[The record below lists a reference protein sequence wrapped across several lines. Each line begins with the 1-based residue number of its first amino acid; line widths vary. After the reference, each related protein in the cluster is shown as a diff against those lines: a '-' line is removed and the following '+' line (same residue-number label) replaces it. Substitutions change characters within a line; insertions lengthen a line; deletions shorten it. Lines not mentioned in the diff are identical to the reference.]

1 MTDTIATTAT
11 DNNNKE
17 ICNDSS
23 TIRSKKRLQKS
34 TSLQPTMKNNNNN
47 DMELAAEIG
56 QGLLSE
62 VRKMQSLL
70 HQKEDTL
77 MTLEHEKLEQEHQID
92 SLTKQLKQKTDREDQ
107 MNEEIWNLE
116 LAKQELMQQ
125 VQDLSRDLSKSLV
138 EQNKLVQQ
146 ERLSLTELDQLHSQQ
161 LLWNEK
167 TEEYEQEIA
176 SLRRTITQLRRE
188 IKNLEQKHK
197 QVTLLKESHAI
208 TKSNCSDME
217 EEEKNGDQNQLPV
230 PQQQQQ
236 EQPFSSQVDTYTL
249 QKSIESATSKNDQ
262 YVLDKLRLEISTLQ
276 DSLNHAHEI
285 ISVLEQ
291 DLKHERG
298 DRQEIRQ
305 LLQEAQETI
314 EILQEKHTEDD
325 NDNNTEEQEEE
336 RQEERVTR
344 PPQRETSLGDELV
357 NAAIDNDSKE
367 EQGEQEE
374 RIIRPPQREMSLGDE
389 LLNVANDNNEEEEQ
403 QEDGI
408 TQLPREITLDDEP
421 INTTNDNEEEQ
432 QQEERITQI
441 SQREMSL
448 DDEPINTTNDNEEE
462 EQQQEE
468 RITQISQREMSL
480 DDKLVD
486 VVNDDDSKEKEQQQ
500 EEQEERITQ
509 LSQREM
515 PLDDELVN
523 APSTSW
529 EIISLEPITNHISPT
544 SSPEITPSSS
554 EQLQS
559 SNFSKNYKSMI
570 MRKRSNKNYGTCVV
584 RSNGYAD
591 KNTPDDGGN
600 KENSNDIKQKRG
612 DQALISPARASA
624 FDFDPT
630 FVKNQ
635 QDDDNNDNSNLIS
648 SDSRATLT
656 TNLVPAV
663 TRTMIGDWM
672 YKYTRKVVGSGI
684 SEKKHKRFFWI
695 HPYTRTLYWGSQEP
709 GVKHANGNKSAL
721 IISFQ
726 AVADNIN
733 PPSIMIQTP
742 RRSLK
747 VRCFDIMAHRAWV
760 KALNYLVSDSEP
772 STITTKNNC
781 AIEPSGSLSMLFQPR
796 LRSSLCMPFSQPAA
810 SRSVASI
817 HNYYCSSSNNNSPES
832 RKRRHSFSR
841 PFFEFSFSK

>member
-1 MTDTIATTAT
+1 MTDTIATTT
-11 DNNNKE
+11 TSSNNKE
-17 ICNDSS
+17 ISNDSS

-34 TSLQPTMKNNNNN
+34 TSLQPSMKNNNN

-92 SLTKQLKQKTDREDQ
+92 SLAKQLKQKTDREDQ

-116 LAKQELMQQ
+116 LAKQELMQH

-167 TEEYEQEIA
+167 TEEYEQEIV

-197 QVTLLKESHAI
+197 QVTLLKENHDI

-217 EEEKNGDQNQLPV
+217 EEEEKNGDQDQLPV

-236 EQPFSSQVDTYTL
+236 EQPISPQVDTYTL

-262 YVLDKLRLEISTLQ
+262 YALDKLRLEISTLQ

-285 ISVLEQ
+285 ISVLEH

-298 DRQEIRQ
+298 DQQEIRQ

-325 NDNNTEEQEEE
+325 NDNNKEEQEEEQEEE
-336 RQEERVTR
+336 RIT
-344 PPQRETSLGDELV
+344 
-357 NAAIDNDSKE
+357 
-367 EQGEQEE
+367 
-374 RIIRPPQREMSLGDE
+374 RPPQREMSLGDE
-389 LLNVANDNNEEEEQ
+389 LVNAANVNDNDNKEEHGEQEERITRPPQREMSPGDELVNVANDK
-403 QEDGI
+403 D
-408 TQLPREITLDDEP
+408 
-421 INTTNDNEEEQ
+421 NDNKEEEQ
-432 QQEERITQI
+432 QQEERIAQLSQQEMSLDDKLADAVNDNEEVEQQQEERITRPPQREMPLDDKLGDVANDNDSDNDNKEEEQQKEQEERI
-441 SQREMSL
+441 AQLPQREMSL
-448 DDEPINTTNDNEEE
+448 DDKHIDVANDNDNEEE

-468 RITQISQREMSL
+468 RITKPSQREMSL
-480 DDKLVD
+480 G
-486 VVNDDDSKEKEQQQ
+486 
-500 EEQEERITQ
+500 
-509 LSQREM
+509 
-515 PLDDELVN
+515 DELVN
-523 APSTSW
+523 APNTSW

-544 SSPEITPSSS
+544 FSPETTSSLF
-554 EQLQS
+554 EQSQ
-559 SNFSKNYKSMI
+559 NNNYKSMI

-584 RSNGYAD
+584 RSGVYVDN
-591 KNTPDDGGN
+591 NTPDDGGN
-600 KENSNDIKQKRG
+600 KDNSNDIKQKRE

-635 QDDDNNDNSNLIS
+635 QDDDNKDNSNLIS

-726 AVADNIN
+726 AIADNIN

-772 STITTKNNC
+772 STITTKDNC

-796 LRSSLCMPFSQPAA
+796 FRSSLCMPFSQQPAA
-810 SRSVASI
+810 RRSVA
-817 HNYYCSSSNNNSPES
+817 
-832 RKRRHSFSR
+832 
-841 PFFEFSFSK
+841 